1 MRLNIFLSLVLV
13 LGLAI
18 CTNAKAEMKGDA
30 EAIALA
36 DQLVESIGG
45 RALWSKIRSLHVF
58 EQSRSPRGDGIVG
71 EFWRDLQVP
80 RERYTLTN
88 RDGLK
93 IEFWWDDRGV
103 WQLLNGEQ
111 NNDLPA
117 DLHAEVTA
125 YWQGEIYVMYHRLAK
140 EDPALRL
147 DKNDDNSFTVFD
159 EKLDRRLGTFWVNG
173 DGDLYRW
180 RHDDGTEYIYGP
192 HRQFGEISFPDW
204 GSQVDGSWSFYY
216 VEVRWSTE
224 EPKISYDPPRN

>member
-1 MRLNIFLSLVLV
+1 MRLKIFLSLILSM
-13 LGLAI
+13 AI
-18 CTNAKAEMKGDA
+18 CTAARAEMKGDE
-30 EAIALA
+30 EAIAHA

-45 RALWSKIRSLHVF
+45 KELWSQIRSLHVF
-58 EQSRSPRGDGIVG
+58 EKSRSPRGDGIVG

-93 IEFWWDDRGV
+93 VEFWWDDRGV
-103 WQLLNGEQ
+103 WQIINGEQ
-111 NNDLPA
+111 NEDLPPN
-117 DLHAEVTA
+117 LHAEVAA
-125 YWQGEIYVMYHRLAK
+125 YWQGEIYVMFHRLAK
-140 EDPALRL
+140 EDSALRL
-147 DKNDDNSFTVFD
+147 DKNDDNSFTAFD
-159 EKLDRRLGTFWVNG
+159 ERLDRRLGTFWVNE

-216 VEVRWSTE
+216 IEVRWSTE
-224 EPKISYDPPRN
+224 EPQVSYDAPRR

>member
-1 MRLNIFLSLVLV
+1 
-13 LGLAI
+13 
-18 CTNAKAEMKGDA
+18 MKGDE

-45 RALWSKIRSLHVF
+45 KELWSQIRSLHVF
-58 EQSRSPRGDGIVG
+58 EKSRSPRGDGIVG

-93 IEFWWDDRGV
+93 IEFWWDERGV
-103 WQLLNGEQ
+103 WQILNGEQ
-111 NNDLPA
+111 NEDLPA
-117 DLHAEVTA
+117 NLHAEVTA
-125 YWQGEIYVMYHRLAK
+125 YWQGEIYVMFHRLAK
-140 EDPALRL
+140 EDSALRL
-147 DKNDDNSFTVFD
+147 DKNDDNSFTAFD
-159 EKLDRRLGTFWVNG
+159 EKLDRRLGTFWVNE

-216 VEVRWSTE
+216 IEVRWSTE
-224 EPKISYDPPRN
+224 EPQVSYDAPRR

>member
-1 MRLNIFLSLVLV
+1 MRLKIFLSLILSM
-13 LGLAI
+13 AI
-18 CTNAKAEMKGDA
+18 CTAARAEMKGDE

-45 RALWSKIRSLHVF
+45 KELWSQIRSLHVF
-58 EQSRSPRGDGIVG
+58 EKSRSPRGDGIVG

-93 IEFWWDDRGV
+93 IEFWWDERGV
-103 WQLLNGEQ
+103 WQILNGEQ
-111 NNDLPA
+111 NEDLPA
-117 DLHAEVTA
+117 NLHAEVTA
-125 YWQGEIYVMYHRLAK
+125 YWQGEIYVMFHRLAK
-140 EDPALRL
+140 EDSALRL
-147 DKNDDNSFTVFD
+147 DKNDDNSFTAFD
-159 EKLDRRLGTFWVNG
+159 EKLDRRLGTFWVNE

-216 VEVRWSTE
+216 IEVRWSTE
-224 EPKISYDPPRN
+224 EPQVSYDAPRR

>member
-1 MRLNIFLSLVLV
+1 MRLKIFLSLILSM
-13 LGLAI
+13 AI
-18 CTNAKAEMKGDA
+18 CSGASAELKGDE

-45 RALWSKIRSLHVF
+45 KELWSQIRSLHIF
-58 EQSRSPRGDGIVG
+58 EKSRSPRGDGIVG

-93 IEFWWDDRGV
+93 VEFWWDDRGV
-103 WQLLNGEQ
+103 WQILNGEQ
-111 NNDLPA
+111 NEDLPA
-117 DLHAEVTA
+117 SLHAEVTA
-125 YWQGEIYVMYHRLAK
+125 YWQGEIYVMFHRLAK
-140 EDPALRL
+140 EDSALRL
-147 DKNDDNSFTVFD
+147 DKKDDNSFTAFD
-159 EKLDRRLGTFWVNG
+159 EKLDRRLGTFWVNE

-216 VEVRWSTE
+216 IEVRWSTE
-224 EPKISYDPPRN
+224 EPQVSYDPPRS

>member
-1 MRLNIFLSLVLV
+1 M
-13 LGLAI
+13 AI
-18 CTNAKAEMKGDA
+18 CTGARAEMKGD
-30 EAIALA
+30 EKAIALA

-45 RALWSKIRSLHVF
+45 KELWSQIRSLHVF
-58 EQSRSPRGDGIVG
+58 EKSRSPRGDGIVG

-93 IEFWWDDRGV
+93 VEFWWDDRGV
-103 WQLLNGEQ
+103 WQILNGEQ
-111 NNDLPA
+111 NEDLPA
-117 DLHAEVTA
+117 NLHAEVTA
-125 YWQGEIYVMYHRLAK
+125 YWQGEIYVMFHRLAK
-140 EDPALRL
+140 EDSALRL
-147 DKNDDNSFTVFD
+147 DKNDDNSFTAFD
-159 EKLDRRLGTFWVNG
+159 EKLDRRLGTFWVNE

-216 VEVRWSTE
+216 IEVRWSTE
-224 EPKISYDPPRN
+224 EPQVSYDPPRS

>member
-1 MRLNIFLSLVLV
+1 
-13 LGLAI
+13 
-18 CTNAKAEMKGDA
+18 MKGDE

-45 RALWSKIRSLHVF
+45 KELWSQIRSLHVF
-58 EQSRSPRGDGIVG
+58 EKSRSPKGDGIVG

-103 WQLLNGEQ
+103 WQIINGEQ
-111 NNDLPA
+111 NEDLPA
-117 DLHAEVTA
+117 NLHAEVAA
-125 YWQGEIYVMYHRLAK
+125 YWQGEIYVMFHRLAK
-140 EDPALRL
+140 EDSALRL
-147 DKNDDNSFTVFD
+147 DKNDDNSFTAFD
-159 EKLDRRLGTFWVNG
+159 EKLDRRLGTFWVNE

-216 VEVRWSTE
+216 MEVRWSTE
-224 EPKISYDPPRN
+224 EPQVSYDAP

>member
-1 MRLNIFLSLVLV
+1 MRLKIFLSLILSM
-13 LGLAI
+13 AI
-18 CTNAKAEMKGDA
+18 CTGARAEMKGDE

-45 RALWSKIRSLHVF
+45 KELWSQIRSLHVF
-58 EQSRSPRGDGIVG
+58 EKSRSPRGDGIVG

-93 IEFWWDDRGV
+93 IEFWWDERGV
-103 WQLLNGEQ
+103 WQILNGEQ
-111 NNDLPA
+111 NEDLPA
-117 DLHAEVTA
+117 NLHAEVTA
-125 YWQGEIYVMYHRLAK
+125 YWQGEIYVMFHRLAK
-140 EDPALRL
+140 EDSALRL
-147 DKNDDNSFTVFD
+147 DKNDDNSFTAFD
-159 EKLDRRLGTFWVNG
+159 EKLDRRLGTFWVNE

-216 VEVRWSTE
+216 IEVRWSTE
-224 EPKISYDPPRN
+224 EPQVSYDAPRR

>member
-1 MRLNIFLSLVLV
+1 M
-13 LGLAI
+13 AI
-18 CTNAKAEMKGDA
+18 CTGARAEMKGDE

-45 RALWSKIRSLHVF
+45 KELWSQIRSLHVF
-58 EQSRSPRGDGIVG
+58 EKSRSPRGDGIVG

-93 IEFWWDDRGV
+93 VEFWWDDRGV
-103 WQLLNGEQ
+103 WQILNGEQ
-111 NNDLPA
+111 NEDLPA
-117 DLHAEVTA
+117 NLHAEVTA
-125 YWQGEIYVMYHRLAK
+125 YWQGEIYVMFHRLAK
-140 EDPALRL
+140 EDSALRL
-147 DKNDDNSFTVFD
+147 DKNDDNSFTAFD
-159 EKLDRRLGTFWVNG
+159 EKLDRRLGTFWVNE

-216 VEVRWSTE
+216 IEVRWSTE
-224 EPKISYDPPRN
+224 EPQVSYDAPRS

>member
-1 MRLNIFLSLVLV
+1 M
-13 LGLAI
+13 AI
-18 CTNAKAEMKGDA
+18 CTGARAEMKGDE

-45 RALWSKIRSLHVF
+45 KELWSQIRSLHVF
-58 EQSRSPRGDGIVG
+58 EKSRSPKGDGIVG

-103 WQLLNGEQ
+103 WQIINGEQ
-111 NNDLPA
+111 NEDLPA
-117 DLHAEVTA
+117 NLHAEVAA
-125 YWQGEIYVMYHRLAK
+125 YWQGEIYVMFHRLAK
-140 EDPALRL
+140 EDSALRL
-147 DKNDDNSFTVFD
+147 DKNDDNSFTAFD
-159 EKLDRRLGTFWVNG
+159 EKLDRRLGTFWVNE

-216 VEVRWSTE
+216 MEVRWSTE
-224 EPKISYDPPRN
+224 EPQVSYDAP

>member
-1 MRLNIFLSLVLV
+1 M
-13 LGLAI
+13 AI
-18 CTNAKAEMKGDA
+18 CTGARAEMKGDE

-45 RALWSKIRSLHVF
+45 KELWSQIRSLHVF
-58 EQSRSPRGDGIVG
+58 EKSRSPRGDGIVG

-103 WQLLNGEQ
+103 WQILNGEQ
-111 NNDLPA
+111 NEDLPA
-117 DLHAEVTA
+117 NLHAEVTA
-125 YWQGEIYVMYHRLAK
+125 YWQGEIYVMFHRLAK
-140 EDPALRL
+140 EDSALRL
-147 DKNDDNSFTVFD
+147 DKNDDNSFTAFD
-159 EKLDRRLGTFWVNG
+159 EKLDRRLGTFWVNE

-216 VEVRWSTE
+216 IEVRWSTE
-224 EPKISYDPPRN
+224 EPQVSYDAPRR

>member
-1 MRLNIFLSLVLV
+1 
-13 LGLAI
+13 
-18 CTNAKAEMKGDA
+18 MKGDE

-45 RALWSKIRSLHVF
+45 KELWSQIRSLHVF
-58 EQSRSPRGDGIVG
+58 EKSRSPRGDGIVG

-93 IEFWWDDRGV
+93 VEFWWDDRGV
-103 WQLLNGEQ
+103 WQILNGEQ
-111 NNDLPA
+111 NEDLPA
-117 DLHAEVTA
+117 NLHAEVTA
-125 YWQGEIYVMYHRLAK
+125 YWQGEIYVMFHRLAK
-140 EDPALRL
+140 EDSALRL
-147 DKNDDNSFTVFD
+147 DKNDDNSFTAFD
-159 EKLDRRLGTFWVNG
+159 EKLDRRLGTFWVNE

-216 VEVRWSTE
+216 IEVRWSTE
-224 EPKISYDPPRN
+224 EPQVSYDAPRS